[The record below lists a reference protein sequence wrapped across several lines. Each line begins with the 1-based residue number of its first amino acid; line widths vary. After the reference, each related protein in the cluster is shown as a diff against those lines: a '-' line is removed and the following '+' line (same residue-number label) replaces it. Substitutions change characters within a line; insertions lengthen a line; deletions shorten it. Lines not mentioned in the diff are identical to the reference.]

1 MVLSMSTRLAWRLQS
16 LIVSSQFVKQKEQ
29 GKVERGDGMTK
40 LKQGNE
46 ADIFQEAKNV
56 RKKEFQW

>member
-40 LKQGNE
+40 LEQRNG
-46 ADIFQEAKNV
+46 ADIFQGVKNV
-56 RKKEFQW
+56 RRKEFQW